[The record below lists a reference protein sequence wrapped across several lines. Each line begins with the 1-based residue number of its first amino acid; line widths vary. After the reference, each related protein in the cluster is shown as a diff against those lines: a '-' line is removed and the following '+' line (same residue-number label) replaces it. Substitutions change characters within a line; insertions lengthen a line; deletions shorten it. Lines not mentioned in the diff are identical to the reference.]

1 MIITVLQLWRHFC
14 PAFALWFSEFSIKGL
29 APILVAILLRKLPSS
44 MPCSFRASF
53 PPSISISSSVGCW
66 NLCLAFFFCWLC
78 LVSFLLFWVSF
89 ADAPWWCCWDR
100 CSSAVLG
107 RFQSGSRAVRESW
120 VFIWLFCFPEKWA
133 DGLTISSAAPVQFQG
148 NCGADSEPFHSWL
161 ERKGSRRFPGNGPFP
176 GNGSFSPLFQE
187 MVQETPSL
195 PRLVQLW
202 GSFRAVS
209 RQLQSNF
216 RAILEQF

>member
-1 MIITVLQLWRHFC
+1 M
-14 PAFALWFSEFSIKGL
+14 
-29 APILVAILLRKLPSS
+29 
-44 MPCSFRASF
+44 
-53 PPSISISSSVGCW
+53 
-66 NLCLAFFFCWLC
+66 
-78 LVSFLLFWVSF
+78 
-89 ADAPWWCCWDR
+89 
-100 CSSAVLG
+100 
-107 RFQSGSRAVRESW
+107 
-120 VFIWLFCFPEKWA
+120 FIWLFCFPEKWA

-216 RAILEQF
+216 RAISEQFPGSFPAILEQFQGSFRAVSGQFGSSFRAVSEQFQSNFRAVSEQFQSNFRAVSEQF